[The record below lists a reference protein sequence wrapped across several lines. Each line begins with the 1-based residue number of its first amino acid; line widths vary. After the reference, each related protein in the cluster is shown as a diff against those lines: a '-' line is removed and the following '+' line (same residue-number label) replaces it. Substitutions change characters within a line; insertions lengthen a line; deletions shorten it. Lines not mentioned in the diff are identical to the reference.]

1 MKEEGGR
8 RKEEGGISIYKPILV
23 MMGGAAGIFTAN
35 LERGNV
41 MVYRAMKDESVYV
54 STTNTHIYI
63 YTHLPFFPFTYVDL
77 KVDPGHDTQPIN
89 T

>member
-1 MKEEGGR
+1 
-8 RKEEGGISIYKPILV
+8 

-41 MVYRAMKDESVYV
+41 MVYRAMKDENVYV

-63 YTHLPFFPFTYVDL
+63 YTHLPFFPFTRM
-77 KVDPGHDTQPIN
+77 
-89 T
+89 